1 MLRRRTH
8 GRGLL
13 VIIYSFHILR
23 AFAQH
28 TAVTAPAMF
37 AGENTTT
44 WRENAPPFSN
54 VDARE
59 DDHKG
64 KSQYFSHVF
73 ALPHLLALTCI
84 GGHPARCD
92 RRASRQGSRAS
103 TASVRNSRYEVEEDM
118 KLYLGLWI

>member
-44 WRENAPPFSN
+44 LRENATPFSN
-54 VDARE
+54 VDTRE

-73 ALPHLLALTCI
+73 ALPHYLALTCI
-84 GGHPARCD
+84 EGHPARCD
-92 RRASRQGSRAS
+92 RRAGVRGQGLQLPAFVTR
-103 TASVRNSRYEVEEDM
+103 DM
-118 KLYLGLWI
+118 R